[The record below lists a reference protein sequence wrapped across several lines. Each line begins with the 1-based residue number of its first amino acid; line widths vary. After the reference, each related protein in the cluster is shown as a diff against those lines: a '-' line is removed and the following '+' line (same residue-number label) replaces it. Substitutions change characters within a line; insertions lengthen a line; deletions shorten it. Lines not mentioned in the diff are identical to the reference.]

1 MAFDV
6 ICTCGFVH
14 STFPFL
20 LAAATTCCPK
30 RGTNC
35 GKVGW
40 WKKELLMHQMVQ
52 IIWVLRHRVV
62 LSLSFLLSYLDL
74 ENLDQKIAVEVSSSS
89 DAVPFTAP
97 LPDILEISEGRY
109 RAQSCKATLELLSP
123 LPKKLTGEC
132 SVREIFNLLLIFC
145 GEVLWVQ
152 IPLSDWKFSSQSIMD
167 LLLIAQPV

>member
-1 MAFDV
+1 M
-6 ICTCGFVH
+6 
-14 STFPFL
+14 
-20 LAAATTCCPK
+20 
-30 RGTNC
+30 
-35 GKVGW
+35 
-40 WKKELLMHQMVQ
+40 
-52 IIWVLRHRVV
+52 LRHRVV

-152 IPLSDWKFSSQSIMD
+152 IPLSDQKFKSVNTQMIA
-167 LLLIAQPV
+167 LLLHCTIDVNWKSRNSAHPFHLMFYLRRMVSWITNSVFQLAPVTNQTAY